1 MRQLFTKLMLTS
13 IGCLATYSYGQTI
26 VSTEPQNKKAIL
38 EEFTGVNCQYCP
50 DGHAIAEQILTNNP
64 GNAFAINIHS
74 GGFANPSGSQPD
86 FRTQWG
92 AAIDGQAGITGYPAG
107 TVNRHVFP
115 GWGMVNGR
123 TGMGR
128 NYWSAAANQIMSSP
142 SYLNMAVE
150 ATLDIDT
157 RELTVHVE
165 AYYTGDSPKS
175 TNRLNVA
182 LLQNNTLGPQ
192 AGGGMG
198 NEYVHMRRLVDLL
211 TGQWGEEINTTTQG
225 SFIDRT
231 YTYTIP
237 EHYRNIPA
245 NLGNM
250 EIVVFM
256 TETTQEII
264 SGNGTFPSLLG
275 LEYDDDL
282 ALVSVGDFPQICAN
296 TVAPKVTV
304 ENNGGFNQTSVTFEY
319 SINDGEV
326 HTFTWEGNIPPLN
339 SREIELPEVYY
350 TRAGTNTLEISITDD
365 ENNDNNF
372 ITAEFNDAP
381 KSETTTLFLTLNTDH
396 QGNQTRW
403 LVRNSNNYI
412 IQQGNG
418 YESNQTYEIEIELP
432 NNVDCYSFRVSDTGG
447 NGGASLILKDAN
459 GNILSESDGDYGAG
473 YTDEFSF
480 GQLSTLEQDLAS
492 TNVYPNPSKGIFN
505 ITSDQNIQMI
515 YVYDMTGKLIQ
526 TFDANGMRN
535 SQINLESFS
544 KGNYILRIQTEQS
557 VSTKKVIVK

>member
-1 MRQLFTKLMLTS
+1 MRQLFTKLMLVG
-13 IGCLATYSYGQTI
+13 IGTLATYSYGQTI
-26 VSTEPQNKKAIL
+26 VSTEPENKKAIL

-50 DGHAIAEQILTNNP
+50 DGHAIAEQILNNNP
-64 GNAFAINIHS
+64 GNAFAINIHA

-92 AAIDGQAGITGYPAG
+92 AAIDGQAGIAGYPAG

-115 GWGMVNGR
+115 GWSMINGR
-123 TGMGR
+123 TAMGR
-128 NYWSAAANQIMSSP
+128 NYWNAAANQIISTP

-150 ATLDIDT
+150 ATLDINT

-237 EHYRNIPA
+237 EHYKNIPA

-256 TETTQEII
+256 TETNQEII

-275 LEYDDDL
+275 LEYDNDL
-282 ALVSVGDFPQICAN
+282 ALVSVGDFPQICDN

-304 ENNGGFNQTSVTFEY
+304 DNNGGFNQTSVTFEY

-326 HTFTWEGNIPPLN
+326 HTFTWDGNIPPLN

-365 ENNDNNF
+365 ENNDNNI

-432 NNVDCYSFRVSDTGG
+432 NNADCYSFRVSDTGG

-480 GQLSTLEQDLAS
+480 GQLSTLEQNLAS

-505 ITSDQNIQMI
+505 ITSDQNIQLI

>member
-1 MRQLFTKLMLTS
+1 MRQLFTKLMLVG
-13 IGCLATYSYGQTI
+13 IGTLATYSYGQTI
-26 VSTEPQNKKAIL
+26 VSTEPENKKAIL

-50 DGHAIAEQILTNNP
+50 DGHAIAEQILNNNP
-64 GNAFAINIHS
+64 GNAFAINIHA

-92 AAIDGQAGITGYPAG
+92 AAIDGQAGIAGYPAG

-115 GWGMVNGR
+115 GWSMINGR
-123 TGMGR
+123 TAMGR
-128 NYWSAAANQIMSSP
+128 NYWNAAANQIISTP

-150 ATLDIDT
+150 ATLDINT

-237 EHYRNIPA
+237 EHYKNIPA

-256 TETTQEII
+256 TESTQEII

-282 ALVSVGDFPQICAN
+282 ALVSVGDFPQICDN

-304 ENNGGFNQTSVTFEY
+304 DNNGGFNQTSVTFEY

-326 HTFTWEGNIPPLN
+326 HTFTWDGNIPPLN

-365 ENNDNNF
+365 ENNDNNI

-432 NNVDCYSFRVSDTGG
+432 NNADCYSFRVSDTGG

-480 GQLSTLEQDLAS
+480 GQLSTLEQNLAS

-505 ITSDQNIQMI
+505 ITSDQNIQLI

>member
-13 IGCLATYSYGQTI
+13 IGCLAAYSYGQTI

-38 EEFTGVNCQYCP
+38 EEFTGLNCVYCP
-50 DGHAIAEQILTNNP
+50 EGHAVAEQILNNNP

-74 GGFANPSGSQPD
+74 GGYAIPSGSQPD

-92 AAIDGQAGITGYPAG
+92 AAIDGQAGIAGYPAA

-115 GWGMVNGR
+115 GWSMINGR
-123 TGMGR
+123 TAMGR
-128 NYWSAAANQIMSSP
+128 NYWTAAANQIISTP

-150 ATLDIDT
+150 ATLDINT

-237 EHYRNIPA
+237 EHYKNIPA

-275 LEYDDDL
+275 LEYDNDL
-282 ALVSVGDFPQICAN
+282 ALVSVGDFPQICEN

-326 HTFTWEGNIPPLN
+326 HTFTWDGNIPPLN

-350 TRAGTNTLEISITDD
+350 TRAGTNTLKVSITDD
-365 ENNDNNF
+365 ENNDNNI

-432 NNVDCYSFRVSDTGG
+432 NNADCYSFRVSDTGG

-480 GQLSTLEQDLAS
+480 GQLSTLEQNLAS

-505 ITSDQNIQMI
+505 ITSDQNIQLI